1 MADQKLRVDLLLN
14 SKGFSKGLNSASGRL
29 RAFGS
34 KISSVGKSLSLR
46 ITAPMV
52 LAGGQAI
59 RMAAKFD
66 KSMTQIKT
74 LVGVAGSEV
83 DSMGQKVKQLASTTG
98 VNAAEAAEALFFV
111 TSAGLRGSE
120 AMDVLE
126 QSLKASALGLGE
138 TKTVADLATS
148 AMNAYGSDTL
158 GASDATDVLVSAVR
172 EGKLQADELSSVMGA
187 VLPIASNMGVKFH
200 EVGGAFAAMSR
211 TGTPAAQAAT
221 QLNAILM
228 AIMKPSEDAKK
239 AMDELGLSQEGLR
252 KQIKEEGLLNVFEL
266 LRQKSEENSGAFERV
281 FGNVRALKGILDLT
295 GASADATRQIM
306 ERMANA
312 TGITSDAYKELTKS
326 SSFQL
331 NKALNE
337 LNVLFTEVGAVLLET
352 LLPIFVD
359 FGKFVKNVATK
370 FNSLS
375 PEVKKF
381 GVMMA
386 GIVAIL
392 PPLMI
397 ALGGL
402 VTGLGM
408 LISPIGLVVAGLG
421 LFLFFF
427 DDIANAFNTFKA
439 AVKVKVLNSL
449 IRIEEFFRKFL
460 FAPLKTAGR
469 LIKEF
474 LSDGFGGDFSGIV
487 DDMFAEQDEISKDA
501 GKRMAENYL
510 DGAKEAL
517 EGQKQGRVMDAIK
530 RIGKK
535 IQNSDI
541 FQNVFGG
548 LGTPSSGGGGTVS
561 TSTTKRTTG
570 NSFAHP
576 LSNMKPLL
584 DSGVTGESLLNQL
597 KNNTELF
604 KLMEN
609 RREILLEQTE
619 LYNNLGQSVA
629 GVLEQSFHAIAEG
642 GNGFQPIISALKAL
656 AIRLLATAAAA
667 ALLQALFPA
676 AAAGGSVDKGMSA
689 VNAVKGMMN
698 FTSFAKGGIVSA
710 PTLALVGD
718 NTGAGRGNPE
728 VIAPLNKLQ
737 SMIDAKS
744 SQQINVGGQ
753 FRVEGQDLVLALQRA
768 DRERNR
774 IN

>member
-14 SKGFSKGLNSASGRL
+14 SKGFSKGLNTASGRL

-337 LNVLFTEVGAVLLET
+337 LGILFTEVGAVLLTT
-352 LLPIFVD
+352 LLPVFKDI
-359 FGKFVKNVATK
+359 GNFVKDVTIK
-370 FNSLS
+370 FNKLS

-402 VTGLGM
+402 ISGLGL
-408 LISPIGLVVAGLG
+408 LISPIGLVVVALGGL
-421 LFLFFF
+421 LVFF
-427 DDIANAFNTFKA
+427 DDIANAFLYFKINVKTF
-439 AVKVKVLNSL
+439 VLNSL
-449 IRIEEFFRKFL
+449 IRVEEFFKKYL
-460 FAPLKTAGR
+460 FTPLKTAGK
-469 LIKEF
+469 LVQEF
-474 LSDGFGGDFSGIV
+474 LEDGFGGDFSGII
-487 DDMFAEQDEISKDA
+487 DDMFAEQDQISLDA

-510 DGAKEAL
+510 DGAKEGL
-517 EGQKQGRVMDAIK
+517 EGYKQGRVMDAIK

-548 LGTPSSGGGGTVS
+548 LGTPSSGGT
-561 TSTTKRTTG
+561 TTKKPTVKTPDFQTNFSG
-570 NSFAHP
+570 LIKP
-576 LSNMKPLL
+576 VEMLKGPEIGDLSEI
-584 DSGVTGESLLNQL
+584 VA
-597 KNNTELF
+597 KNHELF
-604 KLMEN
+604 LLMDA
-609 RREILLEQTE
+609 RREKIKEQTE

-737 SMIDAKS
+737 GMIDAKS
-744 SQQINVGGQ
+744 SQQINVGGE

>member
-1 MADQKLRVDLLLN
+1 
-14 SKGFSKGLNSASGRL
+14 
-29 RAFGS
+29 
-34 KISSVGKSLSLR
+34 
-46 ITAPMV
+46 
-52 LAGGQAI
+52 
-59 RMAAKFD
+59 
-66 KSMTQIKT
+66 
-74 LVGVAGSEV
+74 
-83 DSMGQKVKQLASTTG
+83 MGQKVKQLASTTG

>member
-14 SKGFSKGLNSASGRL
+14 STGFSKGLNTASGRL

-59 RMAAKFD
+59 RMASKFD

-337 LNVLFTEVGAVLLET
+337 LGILFTEVGAVLLQT
-352 LLPIFVD
+352 LLPVFKDI
-359 FGKFVKNVATK
+359 GLFVKDMTTK

-381 GVMMA
+381 GVIVA

-402 VTGLGM
+402 ISGLGL

-421 LFLFFF
+421 LFLYFF
-427 DDIANAFNTFKA
+427 DDIANAFNGFKA

-449 IRIEEFFRKFL
+449 IRIEEFFRKYL

-469 LIKEF
+469 LIQEF

-510 DGAKEAL
+510 DGAK
-517 EGQKQGRVMDAIK
+517 
-530 RIGKK
+530 
-535 IQNSDI
+535 
-541 FQNVFGG
+541 
-548 LGTPSSGGGGTVS
+548 
-561 TSTTKRTTG
+561 
-570 NSFAHP
+570 
-576 LSNMKPLL
+576 
-584 DSGVTGESLLNQL
+584 
-597 KNNTELF
+597 
-604 KLMEN
+604 
-609 RREILLEQTE
+609 
-619 LYNNLGQSVA
+619 
-629 GVLEQSFHAIAEG
+629 
-642 GNGFQPIISALKAL
+642 
-656 AIRLLATAAAA
+656 
-667 ALLQALFPA
+667 
-676 AAAGGSVDKGMSA
+676 
-689 VNAVKGMMN
+689 
-698 FTSFAKGGIVSA
+698 
-710 PTLALVGD
+710 
-718 NTGAGRGNPE
+718 
-728 VIAPLNKLQ
+728 
-737 SMIDAKS
+737 
-744 SQQINVGGQ
+744 
-753 FRVEGQDLVLALQRA
+753 
-768 DRERNR
+768 
-774 IN
+774 

>member
-14 SKGFSKGLNSASGRL
+14 SSGFSKGLNTASGRL

-59 RMAAKFD
+59 RMASKFD

-172 EGKLQADELSSVMGA
+172 EGKLQADELSSVMGG

-239 AMDELGLSQEGLR
+239 AMDELSLSQEGLR
-252 KQIKEEGLLNVFEL
+252 KQIKEEGLLSVFEL

-337 LNVLFTEVGAVLLET
+337 LGILFTEVGAVLLQT

-359 FGKFVKNVATK
+359 FGKFVKNVATR

-381 GVMMA
+381 SVMMA
-386 GIVAIL
+386 GVVAIL

-402 VTGLGM
+402 ISGLGL

-421 LFLFFF
+421 LFLYFF
-427 DDIANAFNTFKA
+427 DDIANAFNGFKA

-449 IRIEEFFRKFL
+449 IRIEEFL
-460 FAPLKTAGR
+460 
-469 LIKEF
+469 
-474 LSDGFGGDFSGIV
+474 
-487 DDMFAEQDEISKDA
+487 
-501 GKRMAENYL
+501 ENIYL
-510 DGAKEAL
+510 L
-517 EGQKQGRVMDAIK
+517 
-530 RIGKK
+530 
-535 IQNSDI
+535 
-541 FQNVFGG
+541 
-548 LGTPSSGGGGTVS
+548 
-561 TSTTKRTTG
+561 
-570 NSFAHP
+570 H
-576 LSNMKPLL
+576 
-584 DSGVTGESLLNQL
+584 
-597 KNNTELF
+597 
-604 KLMEN
+604 
-609 RREILLEQTE
+609 
-619 LYNNLGQSVA
+619 
-629 GVLEQSFHAIAEG
+629 
-642 GNGFQPIISALKAL
+642 
-656 AIRLLATAAAA
+656 
-667 ALLQALFPA
+667 
-676 AAAGGSVDKGMSA
+676 
-689 VNAVKGMMN
+689 
-698 FTSFAKGGIVSA
+698 
-710 PTLALVGD
+710 
-718 NTGAGRGNPE
+718 
-728 VIAPLNKLQ
+728 
-737 SMIDAKS
+737 
-744 SQQINVGGQ
+744 
-753 FRVEGQDLVLALQRA
+753 
-768 DRERNR
+768 
-774 IN
+774 